1 MNAFVNVFMRR
12 DPHAGVGPTPR
23 AYENWLFLGPAV
35 IENERIRI
43 IVIKVRQSTDLSEYI
58 PAVVLD
64 VLQL

>member
-1 MNAFVNVFMRR
+1 MLGRA
-12 DPHAGVGPTPR
+12 PHAGVGPTPR

-43 IVIKVRQSTDLSEYI
+43 IVIKVCQSTDLSEYI